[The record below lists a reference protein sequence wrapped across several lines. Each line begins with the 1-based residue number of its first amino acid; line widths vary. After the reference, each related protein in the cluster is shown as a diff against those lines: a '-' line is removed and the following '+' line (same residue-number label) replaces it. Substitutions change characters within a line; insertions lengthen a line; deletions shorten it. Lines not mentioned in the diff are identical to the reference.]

1 MDARLRDGIRLFND
15 RQFFECHEVLEGYYQ
30 DSELATRPFL
40 EGLIQLAAAF
50 RMFVDF
56 GEVRGPVRA
65 IYQALIR
72 LENYHPAYLQVRVKD
87 LSVEVEAWA
96 KAAEAAV
103 ATPSAADIPKIQLQ
117 RFSLFS

>member
-15 RQFFECHEVLEGYYQ
+15 RKFFECHEVLEGYYQ
-30 DSELATRPFL
+30 DSQLDTKPFI

-56 GEVRGPVRA
+56 GEVKGPVRA

-72 LENYHPAYLQVRVKD
+72 FDNYQPAYLQVRVKD
-87 LSVEVEAWA
+87 LSTEVEAWA
-96 KAAEAAV
+96 KAAEAAGAV
-103 ATPSAADIPKIQLQ
+103 PSTADIPKIQLQ
-117 RFSLFS
+117 RFNLFS

>member
-15 RQFFECHEVLEGYYQ
+15 RKFFECHEILESYYQ
-30 DSELATRPFL
+30 DSELAAKPFL

-56 GEVRGPVRA
+56 GEVKGPVRA

-72 LENYHPAYLQVRVKD
+72 LENYHPGYLQVRVKD
-87 LSVEVEAWA
+87 LSAEVEAWA
-96 KAAEAAV
+96 KAAESAAV
-103 ATPSAADIPKIQLQ
+103 TPSAADIPRIQLQ
-117 RFSLFS
+117 RFNLF

>member
-15 RQFFECHEVLEGYYQ
+15 RKFFECHEVLEGYYQ
-30 DSELATRPFL
+30 ESELDAKPFL

-56 GEVRGPVRA
+56 GKVKGAVRA

-72 LENYHPAYLQVRVKD
+72 FENFQPVYLQVRVKD
-87 LSVEVEAWA
+87 FSTEVEAWA
-96 KAAEAAV
+96 KVAEAAGTAPSV
-103 ATPSAADIPKIQLQ
+103 ANIPKIQLQ
-117 RFSLFS
+117 RFSFFS

>member
-1 MDARLRDGIRLFND
+1 MDARLREGIGLFND
-15 RQFFECHEVLEGYYQ
+15 QQFFASHEVWESFYS
-30 DSELATRPFL
+30 DAETEHKPFI

-56 GEVRGPVRA
+56 GEVNGPVRA

-72 LENYHPAYLQVRVKD
+72 LENYQPAYLQVRVKD
-87 LSVEVEAWA
+87 LSTALEAWA
-96 KAAEAAV
+96 KAAETAG
-103 ATPSAADIPKIQLQ
+103 ATPSSADIPKIQFQ